1 MSDQALRELL
11 GEGHAYSCEYA
22 GALSSH
28 LPMALIALYRL
39 GANAGRMRAFADHY
53 MRRLVRKPPVTQL
66 VSSAEWE
73 SLLGKHTGEAELNAY
88 FEGEIAARGPDDT
101 LRRHLPVLMP
111 GVAGGAFHGLIRVG
125 YALDVDDPQELGEGL
140 TAWSMSYLELSG
152 PAAPPL
158 FGSPDE
164 ALAALHADPGFDEFK
179 PHGSTIFEEIAAAA
193 SLTAFTAYRSC
204 LPYERVT
211 LAALARSALSVYAA
225 SRSFTALHMVT
236 ACHALRLTLPWVEDQ
251 EAALR
256 HLWTAILAAYVT
268 IGRPKPAEADVIDC
282 APREVPDWDEI
293 AEQATQS
300 RDDHVIKLVYTC
312 REEQKAYGWPV
323 YQTLAAQKAGLTSR

>member
-22 GALSSH
+22 DELSNH
-28 LPMALIALYRL
+28 LPMALIALHRL

-53 MRRLVRKPPVTQL
+53 MRRLVKKPPVTRL
-66 VSSAEWE
+66 VSSADWE
-73 SLLGKHTGEAELNAY
+73 SSLGKHTDEAELNAY
-88 FEGEIAARGPDDT
+88 FEGEIAASGPDDT

-111 GVAGGAFHGLIRVG
+111 GVAGGAFHGLIRMG
-125 YALDVDDPQELGEGL
+125 YALDADDPQELAEGL

-164 ALAALHADPGFDEFK
+164 ALAALHADSAFDGFK
-179 PHGSTIFEEIAAAA
+179 PHGGTIFEHIAEAA
-193 SLTAFTAYRSC
+193 SLAAFSPYRSC

-211 LAALARSALSVYAA
+211 LAALARGALSIYA
-225 SRSFTALHMVT
+225 SSLSFTALHMVT

-251 EAALR
+251 AAALR
-256 HLWTAILAAYVT
+256 HLWTAILAAYVS
-268 IGRPKPAEADVIDC
+268 IGRPRPAEADAID
-282 APREVPDWDEI
+282 RGTQGVPDWDEI
-293 AEQATQS
+293 EGHATQS

-323 YQTLAAQKAGLTSR
+323 YQALAAQKAGLTAR